1 MDNFL
6 LSANAVMPMFLL
18 MAAGYGSR
26 LAGILDR
33 EDVFRINRVAFR
45 VFLPCLLFYNIYCS
59 DLSEAVKPEL
69 ILFAVGGVLL
79 VFFGAYVGVKRF
91 EPAEN
96 RRGVEA
102 QGIFRS
108 NFVIMG
114 LPVAE
119 ALAGKENL
127 GSVTVLIAVVVP
139 LFNFLAVFVL
149 ERFRGEKIKTA
160 ETLKEV
166 MKNPLIIS
174 SLIGILFQL
183 LHIRLPALPE
193 KAVADLGR
201 IATPL
206 QLFLLG
212 AFFRFRGMKDCIRPA
227 AAVTAIKL
235 FLTPA
240 ILLSAAAALGFRGT
254 AFIALIGIF
263 ATPTAVNSF
272 TMVQQMRCGDEELA
286 GNIVVMTSAVS
297 ILSLFLWI
305 FLFRSLGIF

>member
-1 MDNFL
+1 MENFL

-26 LAGILDR
+26 LAGVLDR

-79 VFFGAYVGVKRF
+79 VFFGACVGVKHF

-139 LFNFLAVFVL
+139 LFNFIAVFVL

-166 MKNPLIIS
+166 
-174 SLIGILFQL
+174 
-183 LHIRLPALPE
+183 HIRLPALPE

>member
-1 MDNFL
+1 MENFL
-6 LSANAVMPMFLL
+6 LSANAVAPMFLL
-18 MAAGYGSR
+18 MAAGYASR
-26 LAGILDR
+26 QAGILNR

-59 DLSEAVKPEL
+59 DLSEAVRPGL
-69 ILFAVGGVLL
+69 ILFAVVGVLL
-79 VFFGAYVGVKRF
+79 VFFGAYMGVQRF
-91 EPAEN
+91 EPMEN
-96 RRGVEA
+96 RRGVVA

-149 ERFRGEKIKTA
+149 ERFRGEKIKMA
-160 ETLKEV
+160 ETLMTV
-166 MKNPLIIS
+166 VRNPLIIS

-183 LHIRLPALPE
+183 LHIRLPSLAE
-193 KAVADLGR
+193 RAVSDLGR

-206 QLFLLG
+206 QLYLLG
-212 AFFRFRGMKDCIRPA
+212 AFFRFGGMKDCIRPL
-227 AAVTAIKL
+227 AAVTGIKL

-254 AFIALIGIF
+254 AFIAMIGIF

-272 TMVQQMRCGDEELA
+272 TMVQQMHCGDEEPA

-305 FLFRSLGIF
+305 YLFRSLGMF

>member
-1 MDNFL
+1 MENFL

-26 LAGILDR
+26 LAGVLDR

-79 VFFGAYVGVKRF
+79 VFFGACVGVKYF

-96 RRGVEA
+96 RRGVET

-127 GSVTVLIAVVVP
+127 
-139 LFNFLAVFVL
+139 
-149 ERFRGEKIKTA
+149 
-160 ETLKEV
+160 
-166 MKNPLIIS
+166 
-174 SLIGILFQL
+174 
-183 LHIRLPALPE
+183 
-193 KAVADLGR
+193 
-201 IATPL
+201 
-206 QLFLLG
+206 
-212 AFFRFRGMKDCIRPA
+212 RP
-227 AAVTAIKL
+227 T
-235 FLTPA
+235 
-240 ILLSAAAALGFRGT
+240 
-254 AFIALIGIF
+254 
-263 ATPTAVNSF
+263 
-272 TMVQQMRCGDEELA
+272 
-286 GNIVVMTSAVS
+286 
-297 ILSLFLWI
+297 
-305 FLFRSLGIF
+305 